1 MRNMKAIFGRKEEVE
16 PRWALVEG
24 SLAALEEE
32 VAVTVAV
39 DAAAIALWKR
49 ERSSSSSGAVMAIR
63 RGGSTR
69 GANMNSMGREKRRA
83 RVGMRGEEGYEKRGI
98 MENGISES
106 EKVLGS
112 SRFFKKWIHL
122 LRKKERL
129 FCGRTTERRYENGG
143 ME

>member
-24 SLAALEEE
+24 SLAPLEEE

-83 RVGMRGEEGYEKRGI
+83 RVGMSGEEGYEKRGI
-98 MENGISES
+98 MENGKWKMEIEFQ
-106 EKVLGS
+106 KVKKCWVVVDL
-112 SRFFKKWIHL
+112 SR
-122 LRKKERL
+122 
-129 FCGRTTERRYENGG
+129 NGYIC
-143 ME
+143 